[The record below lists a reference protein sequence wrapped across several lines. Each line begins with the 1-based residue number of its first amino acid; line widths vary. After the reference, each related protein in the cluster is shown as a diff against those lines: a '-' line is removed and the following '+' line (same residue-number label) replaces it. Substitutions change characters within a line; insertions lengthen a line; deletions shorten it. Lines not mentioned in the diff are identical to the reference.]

1 MLLPLVSACKK
12 APAREEMIKEV
23 IVKYDIALIEAYRR
37 LTIRPVEKV
46 ASDLEVSKN
55 NAILL
60 GFYQDKIFMESH
72 LEDIKFRNIKFES
85 DTKAEARVTEKWR
98 WRHLHRETKKEV
110 KPWVE
115 SEQKLRYHLVKDP
128 KKGWIVDSVEFVK

>member
-1 MLLPLVSACKK
+1 MLLPLVPACKK
-12 APAREEMIKEV
+12 APPREEIIKETV
-23 IVKYDIALIEAYRR
+23 RKYDNALIEAYMR

-60 GFYQDKIFMESH
+60 GFYQEKIFMESH
-72 LEDIKFRNIKFES
+72 LEDIKFRNIRFES
-85 DTKAEARVTEKWR
+85 ATKAEARVTEKWR
-98 WRHLHRETKKEV
+98 WRHLHIDTKKEV

-115 SEQKLRYHLVKDP
+115 SEQRLLYRLTNDP